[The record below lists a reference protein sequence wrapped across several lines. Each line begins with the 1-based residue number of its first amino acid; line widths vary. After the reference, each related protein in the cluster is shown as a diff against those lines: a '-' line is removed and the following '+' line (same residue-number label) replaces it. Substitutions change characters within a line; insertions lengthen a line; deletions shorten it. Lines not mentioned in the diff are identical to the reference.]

1 MEILE
6 LGVRR
11 ILRSGNS
18 SRLSMDRR
26 VTSRESEGG
35 IVSEVGVKLM
45 GLDGVDGVDEV
56 DGVDGVDD
64 GSQSEA

>member
-6 LGVRR
+6 SGVRR

-26 VTSRESEGG
+26 VTSRTDSRVREDMSAA
-35 IVSEVGVKLM
+35 
-45 GLDGVDGVDEV
+45 
-56 DGVDGVDD
+56 
-64 GSQSEA
+64 EAL